1 MFLRCTCLKTLRVQ
15 TLARTRMT
23 SRCAAFTTT
32 HRVIYRVHNHAAVA
46 GTTAEPAAAASLART
61 LQRVLAVAYDAH
73 CGAAGGKYL
82 ACFARR

>member
-46 GTTAEPAAAASLART
+46 GTTAEPK
-61 LQRVLAVAYDAH
+61 VI
-73 CGAAGGKYL
+73 
-82 ACFARR
+82 